1 MDVPPTPITMSSIRK
16 FERGDKKNY
25 AFFITFSLKFWKIP
39 ILAINI
45 WKIPP
50 TIPTPLP
57 LYISDQ
63 RVGFLSVVGASKLY
77 RFGGCPLELDEF
89 SLLARVR

>member
-1 MDVPPTPITMSSIRK
+1 MP
-16 FERGDKKNY
+16 Y

-39 ILAINI
+39 VPAINI
-45 WKIPP
+45 WKITS

-57 LYISDQ
+57 PPPPYISDQ
-63 RVGFLSVVGASKLY
+63 RVGFLPVVGASKLF
-77 RFGGCPLELDEF
+77 RFGGRPLELDEF